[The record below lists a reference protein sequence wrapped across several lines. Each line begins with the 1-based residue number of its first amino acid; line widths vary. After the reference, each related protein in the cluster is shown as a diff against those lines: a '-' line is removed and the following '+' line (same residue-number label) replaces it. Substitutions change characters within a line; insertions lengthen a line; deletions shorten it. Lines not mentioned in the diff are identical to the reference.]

1 MTMSLMDC
9 FYIGMFVIIFGF
21 IIHIET
27 NIKILMEMMKEH
39 VRCESLADLKKSLDK
54 E

>member
-1 MTMSLMDC
+1 MIVSIMDC
-9 FYIGMFVIIFGF
+9 FYIAMFIIVFGF